1 MDFKWETDE
10 KNLFDYHFRV
20 GDYVSIK
27 GGNGDLKLAKVE
39 QVKDARLWVK
49 LVNFGNTSHHN
60 RHRGYRWGYRMSESS
75 TFLVT
80 AQDFIK
86 KGYPLYKKKVEEI
99 KERNKNFHQDCVNYN
114 ATRGNPQKIKKPSYT
129 KLIRKKLNESEA
141 PVEYQSIYNYFT
153 PNIRSGRAI
162 PDHKNND
169 SGWSYSKRKEES
181 ESEEEEDEQYEIKIL
196 TEEEYQQIVEKMSYN
211 KFLNQFIKQEQIDRE
226 LKIENSTNNSNN
238 KNSKIKT
245 FEINDKR
252 VKRFAMKY
260 IKPEDLEQRLNQIIN
275 NNNNN
280 NNSKQEQQE
289 LEQEEVEQNQ
299 FEYNNNNNNIDNDD
313 NYYYYNDNNQDG
325 LYNNQ
330 VYQEEVYYIEPEEV
344 VTFDDYNNQS
354 FDYYNSE
361 KVGSGGSSGS
371 SGSGDGKVENDK
383 IIFKQNEVFKKL
395 EKELHVSTNHYYNED
410 YERLINTFNS
420 GFILQDELHQR
431 RMDLLRD
438 HFNIDLS
445 KFQI

>member
-1 MDFKWETDE
+1 MDYKWETDE

-20 GDYVSIK
+20 GDYVSIR

-49 LVNFGNTSHHN
+49 LVNFGDNSHRT

-99 KERNKNFHQDCVNYN
+99 KERHKNFHQDCVNYN
-114 ATRGNPQKIKKPSYT
+114 AEHGNPQKIKKPSYT

-162 PDHKNND
+162 SNHINND
-169 SGWSYSKRKEES
+169 SSWSYSKRKEES
-181 ESEEEEDEQYEIKIL
+181 ESEEEDEQYEIKIL

-226 LKIENSTNNSNN
+226 LKIEKSTNNSNN

-260 IKPEDLEQRLNQIIN
+260 IKPEDLEQRLNQKIN
-275 NNNNN
+275 NNND
-280 NNSKQEQQE
+280 SKQEQEE
-289 LEQEEVEQNQ
+289 LEQEVEQNH
-299 FEYNNNNNNIDNDD
+299 FEYNNNYIDND

-330 VYQEEVYYIEPEEV
+330 VYQEEVYYIEPEEL

-354 FDYYNSE
+354 FDYNSD
-361 KVGSGGSSGS
+361 KVGSGSS
-371 SGSGDGKVENDK
+371 SGDGKVENDK
-383 IIFKQNEVFKKL
+383 IIFKQNEIFKKL

>member
-1 MDFKWETDE
+1 MDYKWESDE
-10 KNLFDYHFRV
+10 KNLFYYHFKV
-20 GDYVSIK
+20 GDYVSIR
-27 GGNGDLKLAKVE
+27 GGKGDLKLAKVE

-49 LVNFGNTSHHN
+49 LVKFGDTTHHN

-80 AQDFIK
+80 AQDFVK

-99 KERNKNFHQDCVNYN
+99 KENNKNYHQDCVNYN
-114 ATRGNPQKIKKPSYT
+114 ARRGNPQKIKKPSYT
-129 KLIRKKLNESEA
+129 KLIQKKLNEPEA
-141 PVEYQSIYNYFT
+141 PAEYQSIYNYFT
-153 PNIRSGRAI
+153 PNIRSGRAVDYK
-162 PDHKNND
+162 PHND
-169 SGWSYSKRKEES
+169 DWSNSRRKEES

-226 LKIENSTNNSNN
+226 LKIEKSTNNSSN

-260 IKPEDLEQRLNQIIN
+260 IKPEDLEQRLNQKINNNDNN

-280 NNSKQEQQE
+280 NNSKQQ
-289 LEQEEVEQNQ
+289 QEEVEQNQ
-299 FEYNNNNNNIDNDD
+299 FEYNNNNKIDND

-325 LYNNQ
+325 FYNNQ

-344 VTFDDYNNQS
+344 VTFDDYNLDN
-354 FDYYNSE
+354 
-361 KVGSGGSSGS
+361 VGSGGGVS
-371 SGSGDGKVENDK
+371 DGKVEKNK